1 MRSTEQIA
9 SDIREITQRVV
20 EDSDDGVLECS
31 IDGTASGI
39 PGAFIDALDRVDP
52 TGSSSASFHK
62 LLVEYANAV
71 ASLSRSMIPKT
82 VVVRFSSGQTLVTT
96 K

>member
-1 MRSTEQIA
+1 MRSTEQIV
-9 SDIREITQRVV
+9 SDIREITKRVV

-39 PGAFIDALDRVDP
+39 PGAFIEALDRVDP
-52 TGSSSASFHK
+52 TCSSSESLHK

-71 ASLSRSMIPKT
+71 ASFSRSMIPKT
-82 VVVRFSSGQTLVTT
+82 VVVRFSSGQTFVTT